1 MESQEF
7 SNLMREQ
14 HPTLFRPDTD
24 LDVAARVE
32 KGWLSLLAELF
43 GALSEHRL
51 KGDFWIVQVKE
62 KFGTLRVQV
71 AFEKDDRE
79 LRYDVYKLLAH
90 FEARSSTTCE
100 RCGSAQ
106 GVLLVQPW
114 ERVRCPRCS
123 LFESLEGQG

>member
-1 MESQEF
+1 MEFQEF

-14 HPTLFRPDTD
+14 HPTLFRPDD
-24 LDVAARVE
+24 QLDVAARVGN
-32 KGWLSLLAELF
+32 GWLSLLAELF
-43 GALSEHRL
+43 DALSEHRL
-51 KGDFWIVQVKE
+51 KGVFWIVQVKE
-62 KFGTLRVQV
+62 KFGMLRVQV

-79 LRYDVYKLLAH
+79 LRHDVYKLLAH

-100 RCGSAQ
+100 RCGSEQ
-106 GVLLVQPW
+106 GVLRVQPW